1 MPGSV
6 TNCKSCLCNKFTA
19 DLSAPVLAGRTYP
32 LEGNFAFSRLLL
44 FLTILDISGAAVL
57 FPQHAPY
64 TDPLRVL
71 ICGGSGT
78 GAGIALDNCVSIAP
92 EEENPTW
99 VLERMVSHSHSACCL
114 IDLSNM
120 YFLLQPSRRVLACMV
135 PLPDGT
141 FMIMNGAHQG
151 FAGFG
156 LATDPNFNALLYDPK
171 LPVGQRMSKL
181 NSTTIARMYHS
192 EAILLPD
199 GRVMISG
206 SDPLTNWDNGT
217 VRYPEELRIE
227 VSRMCIRRG

>member
-1 MPGSV
+1 
-6 TNCKSCLCNKFTA
+6 
-19 DLSAPVLAGRTYP
+19 
-32 LEGNFAFSRLLL
+32 
-44 FLTILDISGAAVL
+44 
-57 FPQHAPY
+57 
-64 TDPLRVL
+64 
-71 ICGGSGT
+71 
-78 GAGIALDNCVSIAP
+78 
-92 EEENPTW
+92 
-99 VLERMVSHSHSACCL
+99 
-114 IDLSNM
+114 
-120 YFLLQPSRRVLACMV
+120 MV

-156 LATDPNFNALLYDPK
+156 LATDPNFDALLYDPK

-227 VSRMCIRRG
+227 VSRMCIRRGKGTEMFHKGLYSPLFEPGFPSAGIQYY